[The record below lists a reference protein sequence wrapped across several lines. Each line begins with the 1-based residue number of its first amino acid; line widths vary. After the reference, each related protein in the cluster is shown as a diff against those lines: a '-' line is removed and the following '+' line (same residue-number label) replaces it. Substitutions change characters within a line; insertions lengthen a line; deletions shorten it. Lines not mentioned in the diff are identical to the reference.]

1 MAAPPACAPGPH
13 SARTSDPVQGRTN
26 TVPAHMAYAVTSKPV
41 YRASSGFCAVWKI
54 AWSTA
59 AASTISADVPNPS
72 PCETAISAVPA
83 SATALPAQRRP
94 LDRSP
99 RNATASRLEYTG
111 AVATS
116 RLAVPAG
123 TTRSPALS
131 SSWYPVIPASPHS
144 AISGRSPSLGRRT
157 PISGAASASA
167 ADATASRATA
177 SPAGPSPRTATVMAG
192 NALAHSSTVPAAA
205 SLLIQPVSPAR
216 YLTSSYKE
224 PHN

>member
-1 MAAPPACAPGPH
+1 
-13 SARTSDPVQGRTN
+13 
-26 TVPAHMAYAVTSKPV
+26 V

-83 SATALPAQRRP
+83 SATALPAQCLLTRCRP

-144 AISGRSPSLGRRT
+144 AINGRSPSLGRRT
-157 PISGAASASA
+157 PSPAFPRPPSHGAASASA

-177 SPAGPSPRTATVMAG
+177 SPAGPNPRTATVMAG

-205 SLLIQPVSPAR
+205 SLLIPPVSPAR
-216 YLTSSYKE
+216 YLTSSYK
-224 PHN
+224 NVGN